1 MNHSFKNIIP
11 QDRKSRIIWF
21 AVIIFAFL
29 IGWFLNSGDS
39 SDPYSNNHTAEQAT
53 ATSSW
58 TCSMHPQ
65 IQQPGPG
72 KCPIC
77 GMDLIPVKSDQTGTA
92 GPRQLTLSTNA
103 RKLAEIEVSSVERK
117 FVINE
122 IRMVGKID
130 FDETRLSYIT
140 AWIPGR
146 IDRLFVNYTGITV
159 KKGDHLVELYSPEL
173 LSTQQEL
180 FESLKNLEAAEYSS
194 IPEMKEI
201 SRQQLNSV
209 RERLRLWGLSES
221 QVSKIEKS
229 GKPSEHIT
237 IYSPVSGVVV
247 NKNALEG
254 TYVNTGTQIYTIAD
268 LSKVWVKMDAYESDL
283 PWLRYGQEVQFRTE
297 TYPGEV
303 FKGKIAFIDPV
314 LDPKTRTAKIRVN
327 LENPDGKLKPQ
338 MFVRAV
344 VQSKIGN
351 EGQVMDSELSGKWI
365 SPMHPEVV
373 KNHPGKCD
381 VCGMPLVRAEEL
393 GYMSVAEI
401 KTGAPLVIP
410 ASAPLITGTRAVVY
424 VAVKGK
430 EGTYEG
436 REIELGARANN
447 YYIVKAGLSE
457 GEKVVVKGNFKI
469 DSAIQIEAKASM
481 MNPGGGRQA
490 TGHQHSPT
498 ETPKKAIPATTAKKT
513 NETISEIPNTFKKQL
528 DGVYAAYFEIQ
539 FALSHD
545 NFDSSKNKALGL
557 LKMLEVAD
565 MKLLKGD
572 AHMLWMESLENVKKY
587 GTRLKDAS
595 NIETARLAFS
605 NLSESLIAVGKNFGS
620 DQQAL
625 LVYHCPM
632 AFDNKGADW
641 LQNKE
646 GTENPYFGSMM
657 FKCGSQIANLSSTE
671 MKDMQEG
678 HKHD

>member
-1 MNHSFKNIIP
+1 
-11 QDRKSRIIWF
+11 
-21 AVIIFAFL
+21 
-29 IGWFLNSGDS
+29 
-39 SDPYSNNHTAEQAT
+39 
-53 ATSSW
+53 
-58 TCSMHPQ
+58 
-65 IQQPGPG
+65 
-72 KCPIC
+72 
-77 GMDLIPVKSDQTGTA
+77 MDLIPVKSDQTGTA

-117 FVINE
+117 FVINK

-130 FDETRLSYIT
+130 FDETRLRYIT

-194 IPEMKEI
+194 IPEMKET

-221 QVSKIEKS
+221 QISKIEKS

-237 IYSPVSGVVV
+237 IYSPISGVVV

-254 TYVNTGTQIYTIAD
+254 AYVNTGTQIYTIAD
-268 LSKVWVKMDAYESDL
+268 LSKVWIKMDAYESDL
-283 PWLRYGQEVQFRTE
+283 HWLRYGQEVQFRTE

-327 LENPDGKLKPQ
+327 LENPEGKLKPQ

-351 EGQVMDSELSGKWI
+351 EGQVMDSDLSGKWI

-381 VCGMPLVRAEEL
+381 VCGMPLVRAEDL
-393 GYMSVAEI
+393 GYMSIEKI
-401 KTGAPLVIP
+401 KKGGPLVIP
-410 ASAPLITGTRAVVY
+410 ASAPLITGKRAVVY
-424 VAVKGK
+424 VAVTGN

-436 REIELGARANN
+436 REIELGARAGN
-447 YYIVKAGLSE
+447 YYIVKAGLTE
-457 GEKVVVKGNFKI
+457 GEKVVVKGSFKI
-469 DSAIQIEAKASM
+469 DSAIQIEAKPSM
-481 MNPGGGRQA
+481 MNPEGGRQA
-490 TGHQHSPT
+490 SAHQHGPT
-498 ETPKKAIPATTAKKT
+498 ETPKQAIPATTAKKT
-513 NETISEIPNTFKKQL
+513 DETISQISNTFKKQL
-528 DGVYAAYFEIQ
+528 DEIYAAYFEIQ

-545 NFDSSKNKALGL
+545 NFDSAKNKALDL
-557 LKMLEVAD
+557 LKMLEAAD

-572 AHMLWMESLENVKKY
+572 AHMLWMESLEKIKKY
-587 GTRLKDAS
+587 GTRLKNAS

-605 NLSESLIAVGKNFGS
+605 NLSESLIAVGKKFGS
-620 DQQAL
+620 DQQSL

-657 FKCGSQIANLSSTE
+657 FNCGNQVANLSSKE
-671 MKDMQEG
+671 MKGMQEG
-678 HKHD
+678 HRHE

>member
-1 MNHSFKNIIP
+1 MKHSFKNIIP
-11 QDRKSRIIWF
+11 QDRNSRIIWF
-21 AVIIFAFL
+21 ALIILAFL
-29 IGWFLNSGDS
+29 IGWMMNSGDS
-39 SDPYSNNHTAEQAT
+39 TDSNLHDHTLDQA
-53 ATSSW
+53 AVTSSW

-77 GMDLIPVKSDQTGTA
+77 GMDLIPVKRDQTGTA
-92 GPRQLTLSTNA
+92 GPRQLTLSANA
-103 RKLAEIEVSSVERK
+103 RKLAEIEVASVERK
-117 FVINE
+117 FVLNE

-180 FESLKNLEAAEYSS
+180 FESLKNLEAVEYSS
-194 IPEMKEI
+194 IAEMKENSI
-201 SRQQLNSV
+201 QQLNSV

-221 QVSKIEKS
+221 QISAIEKS

-237 IYSPVSGVVV
+237 IYSPISGVVV

-268 LSKVWVKMDAYESDL
+268 LSRVWVKMDAYESDL
-283 PWLRYGQEVQFRTE
+283 PWLRYGQEVEFRTE

-314 LDPKTRTAKIRVN
+314 LDPKTRTVKIRVN
-327 LENPDGKLKPQ
+327 LENRERKLKPQ

-344 VQSKIGN
+344 VHAKIGN
-351 EGQVMDSELSGKWI
+351 EGKVMDPDLSGKWV
-365 SPMHPEVV
+365 SPMHPEIV

-393 GYMSVAEI
+393 GYMSVDEI
-401 KTGAPLVIP
+401 KKGGPLVIP
-410 ASAPLITGTRAVVY
+410 ASAPLITGKRAVVY
-424 VAVKGK
+424 VAVKEN

-436 REIELGARANN
+436 REIELGPRADN
-447 YYIVKAGLSE
+447 YYIIKAGLSE

-481 MNPGGGRQA
+481 MNPEGGRPA
-490 TGHQHSPT
+490 PT
-498 ETPKKAIPATTAKKT
+498 HHHGPNDTPKQDIPAKTAEKT
-513 NETISEIPNTFKKQL
+513 SETISEIPKSFKKQL
-528 DGVYAAYFEIQ
+528 DKVYAAYFKIQ

-545 NFDSSKNKALGL
+545 NLESAKIEALNL
-557 LKMLEVAD
+557 LKMLEATD
-565 MKLLKGD
+565 MRLLRGN
-572 AHMLWMESLENVKKY
+572 AHMLWMELLENIKKS
-587 GTRLKDAS
+587 GSSLKDAS
-595 NIETARLAFS
+595 NIETARRTFRK
-605 NLSESLIAVGKNFGS
+605 LSESLITVGKKLGS
-620 DQQAL
+620 DQQSL

-657 FKCGSQIANLSSTE
+657 FNCGNQVANLSSKE
-671 MKDMQEG
+671 IKEMQEG
-678 HKHD
+678 HKHE